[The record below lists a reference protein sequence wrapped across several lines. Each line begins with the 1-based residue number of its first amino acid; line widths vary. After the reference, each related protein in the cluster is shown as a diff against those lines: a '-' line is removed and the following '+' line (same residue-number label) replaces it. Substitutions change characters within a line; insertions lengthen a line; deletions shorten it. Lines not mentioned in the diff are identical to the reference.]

1 VSKLTPMMRQYMLA
15 KERAPDAL
23 LMFRLGDFY
32 ELFGEDAK
40 VASRELDIVLTSR
53 SPSKGASRVPMCGVP
68 YHAVDSYLAKLIRKG
83 YRVAVCEQMEDP
95 SKARGLVKREVIR
108 VVTPGTVL
116 DSTMLEEK
124 ANNWLVAVCREG
136 DRYGVAAV
144 DGSTGDFIATEVGD
158 GTQGLRPQEALL
170 GELERL
176 SPSEVILPTELY
188 EDAALRSV
196 LGQRVG
202 AAVHRGS
209 DLAFT
214 GEGGERILLDQL
226 KVVSLEGFGLAGHPL
241 ATASAGAAVDYLRET
256 QRGALAHLDRV
267 AYYGAAQHMVLDATV
282 QRNLELVRS
291 IRDGT
296 TRGTLL
302 GVLDRTQTAM
312 GGRLLRRRL
321 LQPLMDLAEI
331 GRRLD
336 QVDAL
341 VAAPIPREELADA
354 LGDLHDLER
363 LTSRVASGYAT
374 PRDLGTLRGS
384 LGVAPRVRA
393 AAEAVGAEA
402 IARLAGDVHDLADLK
417 TLLERALVDDPPALS
432 NRGGIVRDGH
442 SRELDSIKDEVK
454 GSKDWVRR
462 LQDIERAR
470 TGIRS
475 LRVGFNKVF
484 GYYIEVSTPNLHLVP
499 PDYRRKQTIANAER
513 FITDELKRH
522 EDLILSADE
531 KVAALEEL
539 LFSEVRAAAAAR
551 AGELMATA
559 RASAELDVACAL
571 AEVASRRGYARPTV
585 DAGSHIKM
593 RDGRHP
599 VLEALLPEGEF
610 VPNDVDL
617 DGTTVQIAL
626 ITGPNMA
633 GKSTYMRQ
641 VALIAIMAQMGS
653 FVPAARAEVGLV
665 DRVFTRVGASDDL
678 ARGQSTFMVEM
689 IETASILNCST
700 DRSLL
705 LLDEIGRGT
714 STFDGLSIAWAV
726 VEHLHAHGRAKT
738 LFATHYHQL
747 TELDSVL
754 PRLRNFHIT
763 AEERGGE
770 VVFLRKVVDG
780 PTDKSYGIQV
790 AALAGLPKEVVARA
804 KDILV
809 SIESRDAITVS
820 PQPGGARARSVQ
832 TVLFEPDGTPY
843 SGGLPR
849 PSPVEEEI
857 RGIDLL
863 NLTPLQALAKLG
875 ELKERLGETGGR
887 DEDGREDGGSG
898 PPDASNAKRG
908 AKGTGGG

>member
-1 VSKLTPMMRQYMLA
+1 MMRQYMQA
-15 KERAPDAL
+15 KQENPDAL
-23 LMFRLGDFY
+23 LMFRMGDFF
-32 ELFGEDAK
+32 EMFGEDAK

-53 SPSKGASRVPMCGVP
+53 APAKGTARVPMCGVP
-68 YHAVDSYLAKLIRKG
+68 YHAIDSYLARLIRKG

-95 SKARGLVKREVIR
+95 AKAKGLVKREVIR

-116 DSTMLEEK
+116 DTAMLEEK

-136 DRYGVAAV
+136 GRFGVAAV
-144 DGSTGDFIATEVGD
+144 DGSTGDFAATEVGGD
-158 GTQGLRPQEALL
+158 GTAGGNAGAGGGVVRPEEALVA
-170 GELERL
+170 ELERL
-176 SPSEVILPTELY
+176 SPSEIILPSELY
-188 EDAALRSV
+188 DDAAMRTL

-214 GEGGERILLDQL
+214 QEGGERVLRDQL
-226 KVVSLEGFGLAGHPL
+226 RVVSLEGFGLEGHAL
-241 ATASAGAAVDYLRET
+241 ATAAAGAAVDYLRET
-256 QRGALAHLDRV
+256 QRGALLHLGHV
-267 AYYGAAQHMVLDATV
+267 SFHGAAQQMVLDATA

-291 IRDGT
+291 LRDGT

-302 GVLDRTQTAM
+302 GVLDLTRTAM
-312 GGRLLRRRL
+312 GGRAMRRRM
-321 LQPLMDLAEI
+321 LQPLMDLDAI
-331 GRRLD
+331 SGRLD
-336 QVDAL
+336 QVEAL
-341 VAAPIPREELADA
+341 AAGPIPRGELAES
-354 LGDLHDLER
+354 LGELHDLER
-363 LTSRVASGYAT
+363 LTSRVSSGYAT
-374 PRDLGTLRGS
+374 PRDLGTLRES
-384 LGVAPRVRA
+384 LGVLPRVRA
-393 AAEAVGAEA
+393 AAEAVGAPA
-402 IARLAGDVHDLADLK
+402 ITGLAEGIGDLGGLRG
-417 TLLERALVDDPPALS
+417 LLERALVESPPVQTKQ
-432 NRGGIVRDGH
+432 GGIVREGY
-442 SRELDSIKDEVK
+442 SETLDAIKGEVK
-454 GSKDWVRR
+454 GSKEWVRR

-475 LRVGFNKVF
+475 LKVGFNKVF
-484 GYYIEVSTPNLHLVP
+484 GYYIEVSKPNLSLVP
-499 PDYRRKQTIANAER
+499 EDYRRKQTIANGER

-522 EDLILSADE
+522 EQLILSADE
-531 KVAALEEL
+531 KIQALEEE
-539 LFSEVRAAAAAR
+539 LFEDLRRQAASHARELMDAAHAAAA
-551 AGELMATA
+551 
-559 RASAELDVACAL
+559 LDVACAL
-571 AEVASRRGYARPTV
+571 AEAAVRRRYVRPVV
-585 DAGSHIKM
+585 DAGTRLRV

-599 VLEALLPEGEF
+599 VLETLMPEGEF
-610 VPNDVDL
+610 VPNDADL
-617 DGTTVQIAL
+617 DCDAVQLAL

-641 VALIAIMAQMGS
+641 LALIAIMAQMGS

-726 VEHLHAHGRAKT
+726 VEYLHAHSRART

-747 TELDSVL
+747 TGLDRVL

-790 AALAGLPKEVVARA
+790 AALAGLPREVVARA

-809 SIESRDAITVS
+809 SIESRDAITVAA
-820 PQPGGARARSVQ
+820 QPGGGRARSVQ

-843 SGGLPR
+843 SGGRPR
-849 PSPVEEEI
+849 PSPLEEEV

-875 ELKERLGETGGR
+875 ELKERLGGLGDAGDPSDATSV
-887 DEDGREDGGSG
+887 DGAVS
-898 PPDASNAKRG
+898 KRG
-908 AKGTGGG
+908 GG